1 MKKECVLYDRDCI
14 NCGECDVCD
23 LDPKKKCDNCG
34 ACLEMDDEYSTVDVD
49 LSFEDES
56 EPELLSYEELFPE
69 KAFIGE
75 KAEEEDDEFYDQD
88 FEEDYGDE
96 FDGVEFDDY
105 DDLDEFS
112 DDDNDLENDFGDLFG

>member
-75 KAEEEDDEFYDQD
+75 KAEDEDDEFYDQD

-96 FDGVEFDDY
+96 FGGVEFDDY

-112 DDDNDLENDFGDLFG
+112 DDDNDLENDSGDLFG

>member
-23 LDPKKKCDNCG
+23 LDPQKKCDNCG

-75 KAEEEDDEFYDQD
+75 KAEDEDDEFYDQD

>member
-49 LSFEDES
+49 LSFEDEG

-75 KAEEEDDEFYDQD
+75 KAEDEDDEFYDQD

>member
-75 KAEEEDDEFYDQD
+75 KAEDEDDEFYDQY

>member
-75 KAEEEDDEFYDQD
+75 KAEDEDDEFYDQD

-112 DDDNDLENDFGDLFG
+112 DDNDLENDFGDLFG

>member
-1 MKKECVLYDRDCI
+1 
-14 NCGECDVCD
+14 
-23 LDPKKKCDNCG
+23 
-34 ACLEMDDEYSTVDVD
+34 MDDEYSTVDVD

-75 KAEEEDDEFYDQD
+75 KAEDEDDEFYDQD

>member
-75 KAEEEDDEFYDQD
+75 KAEDEDDEFYDQD

-96 FDGVEFDDY
+96 VDGVEFDDY

-112 DDDNDLENDFGDLFG
+112 DDNDLENDFGDLFG